1 MPSNVILIIVC
12 SCILLLMIRLFFS
25 PLKIAVTSTIKT
37 IFGFLWLAIFNMFS
51 ASLGFTLGFNILNA
65 LVIGILGFPGF
76 VLLLFSKY
84 VLM

>member
-1 MPSNVILIIVC
+1 MPSNVVLIIVC

-25 PLKIAVTSTIKT
+25 PLKVAVTSIIKT
-37 IFGFLWLAIFNMFS
+37 IFGFLWLAVFNTFS
-51 ASLGFTLGFNILNA
+51 TGLGFTLGFNILNA